1 MLIQTPKKP
10 RFGGPVLP
18 WGKDTN
24 KEKFPCPQC
33 ELIIFHS
40 QSHKLVKWAGA
51 SWGPWS
57 CGPELAP
64 GWAGTKPAHSDL
76 SVPCIRR
83 IRGKYISAAMVEWG
97 FRSIETRTSLHFYAH
112 FSFCRPP
119 IRLLLLTSR
128 TQRPKQS
135 QKWVRT
141 STAAH
146 RAKKRKAGE
155 KIPLPWRDALARA
168 GFAGSWRRCH
178 GRGGG
183 SLAGGGNARRDG
195 TGVTAG
201 RCGGGR

>member
-40 QSHKLVKWAGA
+40 QSHKLVKWAGV

-64 GWAGTKPAHSDL
+64 GWAGTKPAHYDL

-155 KIPLPWRDALARA
+155 KNPLTLERRACTCGFRRLLAAVSRP
-168 GFAGSWRRCH
+168 
-178 GRGGG
+178 RGGAL
-183 SLAGGGNARRDG
+183 SPEEETRDG
-195 TGVTAG
+195 TGQE
-201 RCGGGR
+201 